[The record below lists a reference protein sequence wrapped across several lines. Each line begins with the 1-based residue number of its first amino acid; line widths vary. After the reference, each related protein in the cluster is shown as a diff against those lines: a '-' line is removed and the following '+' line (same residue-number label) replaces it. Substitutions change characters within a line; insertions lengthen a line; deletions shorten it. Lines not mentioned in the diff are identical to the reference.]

1 MQQRIYIIGLPGVGK
16 TTLGKELAT
25 QLGLLFI
32 DLDSYI
38 EEIQDQTIPAIFNE
52 GGESAF
58 RNIEAHALKSF
69 SQLNKSFVMACG
81 GGTPCYNSSMDF
93 MNRNG
98 VTIYYTKPIA
108 NIITQLQNDASER
121 PLLKNSTPSDLL
133 SNLNKLLTKREP
145 YYLKANIITDGF
157 NAALKALNSLGQQAQ

>member
-1 MQQRIYIIGLPGVGK
+1 MHQKIFIIGLPGVGK

-25 QLGLLFI
+25 QLGLPFV

-38 EEIQDQTIPAIFNE
+38 EKIQDQTIPAIFNE

-69 SQLNKSFVMACG
+69 SQLNNSFVMACG
-81 GGTPCYNSSMDF
+81 GGTPCYNSNMDF

-98 VTIYYTKPIA
+98 ITIYYTKPIA
-108 NIITQLQNDASER
+108 NIIIQLQNDATER
-121 PLLKNSTPSDLL
+121 PLLKNSTPADLL

-145 YYLKANIITDGF
+145 YYLKANIISDGLLSTI
-157 NAALKALNSLGQQAQ
+157 NALRRLVQQAQ

>member
-1 MQQRIYIIGLPGVGK
+1 MNQRIYIIGLPGVGK

-25 QLGLLFI
+25 QLGLPFV

-38 EEIQDQTIPAIFNE
+38 EEIQDQTIPAIFKE

-58 RNIEAHALKSF
+58 RNVEAHALKSF
-69 SQLNKSFVMACG
+69 SQLNNSFVMACG

-98 VTIYYTKPIA
+98 ITIYYTKKTA
-108 NIITQLQNDASER
+108 NIITQLQNDATER
-121 PLLKNSTPSDLL
+121 PLLKNSTPADLL
-133 SNLNKLLTKREP
+133 SNLNKLLNKRAP
-145 YYLKANIITDGF
+145 YYLKANIITDSL
-157 NAALKALNSLGQQAQ
+157 ASAIKALYSLGQQAQ

>member
-1 MQQRIYIIGLPGVGK
+1 MNQRIYIIGLPGVGK

-25 QLGLLFI
+25 QLGLPFV

-38 EEIQDQTIPAIFNE
+38 EDIQDQTIPAIFNE

-69 SQLNKSFVMACG
+69 SQLNSSFIMACG

-98 VTIYYTKPIA
+98 ITIYYTKPIA
-108 NIITQLQNDASER
+108 NIITQLQNDATER
-121 PLLKNSTPSDLL
+121 PLLKNSTPADLL
-133 SNLNKLLTKREP
+133 SNLNKLLNKREP
-145 YYLKANIITDGF
+145 YYLKANIITDSL
-157 NAALKALNSLGQQAQ
+157 APAIKALFSLGQQAQ